1 MQKII
6 LMLLMMIL
14 LGGCA
19 EMNSKFDCP
28 TKPGVSCASLDQVN
42 AKVDRGEIG
51 SSITE
56 LTDHTHVKDNSFSQ
70 TRLMKPVYI
79 VSPSVR
85 KPLRYGETVQHIWI
99 APFED
104 TSGNYHQESDIYT
117 IAKPGHWINY
127 PIKSINGDEE

>member
-1 MQKII
+1 
-6 LMLLMMIL
+6 MMIL
-14 LGGCA
+14 LSGCA

-28 TKPGVSCASLDQVN
+28 MKPGVSCSSLDQVN

-51 SSITE
+51 SSTTE
-56 LTDHTHVKDNSFSQ
+56 PTDYTSVKNNSFNQ
-70 TRLMKPVYI
+70 TQSMKPVYM

-85 KPLRYGETVQHIWI
+85 KPLRYGETVQRIWI

-117 IAKPGHWINY
+117 ISKPGHWIDY
-127 PIKSINGDEE
+127 PVKSINTEEE